1 MKKGQRQVTIA
12 LLRNEV
18 EYDAQ
23 SILSVIAD
31 TLPSSETA
39 HVKHIYNDICEGE
52 NARRTIRFA
61 DTAFA
66 VLAEHLHGYTAT
78 PIGGDITTDDIAHTP
93 DVYTLAMLMDG
104 DTSSSQ
110 VALVKTL
117 AHDYVVL
124 AIVCGWLALIGSD
137 RLDYYASMRDT
148 ALADAVGCLDSHN
161 RIGRVTPFFGNT

>member
-12 LLRNEV
+12 LMRDEI

-31 TLPSSETA
+31 TLPSAETA

-78 PIGGDITTDDIAHTP
+78 PIGGVIVTDDVAHTP
-93 DVYTLAMLMDG
+93 DVYTLAMQMDG
-104 DTSSSQ
+104 DASSSQ
-110 VALVKTL
+110 VALIK
-117 AHDYVVL
+117 ASSHDFMVL

-137 RLDYYASMRDT
+137 RLDYYYAKRDT
-148 ALADAVGCLDSHN
+148 ALADAVKAADSHN

>member
-12 LLRNEV
+12 LMRDEI

-31 TLPSSETA
+31 TLPSAETA

-78 PIGGDITTDDIAHTP
+78 PIGGVIVTDDVAHTP
-93 DVYTLAMLMDG
+93 IVYTLAMQMD
-104 DTSSSQ
+104 DDASSSQ
-110 VALVKTL
+110 VALIK
-117 AHDYVVL
+117 AASHDFMVL

-137 RLDYYASMRDT
+137 RLDLYTSMRDT
-148 ALADAVGCLDSHN
+148 ALAGAVKAADSHN